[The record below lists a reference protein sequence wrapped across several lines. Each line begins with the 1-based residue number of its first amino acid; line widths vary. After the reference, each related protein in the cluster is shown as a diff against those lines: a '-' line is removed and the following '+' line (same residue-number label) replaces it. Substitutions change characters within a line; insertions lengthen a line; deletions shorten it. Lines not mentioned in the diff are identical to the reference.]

1 MKDEVVKMICIRIG
15 EPDKLKNNVLVK
27 ASAFVSFDYDTRI
40 VDFIRN
46 MSTRVWVAENKC
58 WEMPLQNIVSL
69 CNKFEDEEIKI
80 SGVYETISKQ
90 EMEGVIPEGYTFKT
104 KPFAH
109 QLDGIKFGLSKKKFL
124 LCDDQGLGKTF
135 QIINWVGC
143 LSQTD
148 KVNKVLIVC
157 GVNSLKYN
165 WQQEIGIHSDE
176 KGWVLGTRYRKNGN
190 AYEGSTQDKLDD
202 LYNLPEDCKFIITN
216 IETMR
221 AGAVKET
228 KTKYRFPIAEKIAE
242 LCKDGTITAIAFD
255 ECHKSK
261 EPTSL
266 QSRAMSLI
274 SAKYMAAMSG
284 TPLMNNPLDLYFPL
298 HWLGYEEHSFY
309 QFKQHYCVFG
319 GWGGSQVVGFKNL
332 EEIREKMEAVML
344 RRLKTEV
351 LDLPEKIRQIEFV
364 EMTAK
369 QKAIYAEAEASV
381 RNEFQKVKFSN
392 NPLSM
397 LLRMRQ
403 ATGCPS
409 ILSTQAK
416 STDSAK
422 LVRMKELVDEIVASN
437 GKVIIF
443 SNWSSVTEEAKNFLN
458 EYKVGYITGD
468 TNATDRMEQVEK
480 FQNGEYKVIIGTIGA
495 MGTGL
500 TLNTASTVIFLDEPW
515 NRALRDQAEDR
526 AHRIGTKGTVNIITL
541 ICKNT
546 IDERINQLV
555 EKKGEVADALVDGK
569 MSAEDLEFLLS

>member
-1 MKDEVVKMICIRIG
+1 MICIRIG
-15 EPDKLKNNVLVK
+15 EPDRLKNNVLVK

-80 SGVYETISKQ
+80 SGVYETINKQ

-309 QFKQHYCVFG
+309 QFKQHYCVLG

-416 STDSAK
+416 NTDSAK

>member
-1 MKDEVVKMICIRIG
+1 MICIRIG
-15 EPDKLKNNVLVK
+15 EPDRLKNNVLVK

-309 QFKQHYCVFG
+309 QFKQHYCVLG

-416 STDSAK
+416 NTDSAK
-422 LVRMKELVDEIVASN
+422 LIRMKELVDEIVASN

>member
-1 MKDEVVKMICIRIG
+1 MICIRIG
-15 EPDKLKNNVLVK
+15 EPDRLKNNVLVK

-309 QFKQHYCVFG
+309 QFKQHYCVLG

-416 STDSAK
+416 NTDSAK